1 MNSTRQPA
9 SPTRRGL
16 ENESHFS
23 EKYAQTD
30 FAQTPYVTVLDPQP
44 AVNPTDRHARV
55 SPEQPTLSH
64 HDDQGKEGAL
74 PRQLSQ
80 HTPPQQ
86 SRYVGMLLQL
96 DKVPSLHNF
105 LASAFTR
112 LLLAGF
118 IVSPATFTSRSNAA
132 KNAASR
138 NQMEQVILNTV
149 QNVPLL
155 WVAAICCLIGAFG
168 ISWLW
173 WRWNDNFIWLVNKIF
188 LCVKEF

>member
-1 MNSTRQPA
+1 MDPSRQPA
-9 SPTRRGL
+9 SPTHCGP
-16 ENESHFS
+16 ENGSH
-23 EKYAQTD
+23 KTD
-30 FAQTPYVTVLDPQP
+30 SAQTPYVTVLDPQS
-44 AVNPTDRHARV
+44 AVNPTDV
-55 SPEQPTLSH
+55 LPEEPTLSK

-80 HTPPQQ
+80 DTPPQQ

-96 DKVPSLHNF
+96 DKIPSFHNF

-118 IVSPATFTSRSNAA
+118 IVSPATFTSRSNAV
-132 KNAASR
+132 KNAANR
-138 NQMEQVILNTV
+138 NQMEQAILNTV

-173 WRWNDNFIWLVNKIF
+173 WRWNDNFIWLVNKII
-188 LCVKEF
+188 LCVEEF